1 MASERQTLSS
11 PEFDFWLDTCLL
23 GLLGSLDTCLLGPFD
38 TCLLGLVGS
47 LDTCLLGLVG
57 PFDVCLVGLVGSFE
71 TCLLGPFDTCLVGLF
86 PWRVDFTTNAGSESV
101 FLGVVTG

>member
-38 TCLLGLVGS
+38 TCLLGLVG
-47 LDTCLLGLVG
+47 
-57 PFDVCLVGLVGSFE
+57 PFDICLVGLVGSFE